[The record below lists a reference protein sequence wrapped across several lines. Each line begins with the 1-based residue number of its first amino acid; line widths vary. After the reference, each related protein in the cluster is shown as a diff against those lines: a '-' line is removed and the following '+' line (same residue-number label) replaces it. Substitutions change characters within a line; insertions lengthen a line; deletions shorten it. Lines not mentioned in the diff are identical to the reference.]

1 MTSRN
6 LLAPPRRP
14 AAFAARGD
22 RRRHVQYIAAG
33 GTRRNGTSADQ
44 RLPSAP
50 GRHGPR
56 RIREDERDITSF
68 HRLKPLGRSHADMR
82 SVLDRNETETIFR
95 GHVHRFYYDVGW

>member
-14 AAFAARGD
+14 ADFAARGD

-33 GTRRNGTSADQ
+33 GTRRKGTSAEQ

-56 RIREDERDITSF
+56 RIREDESDITRF
-68 HRLKPLGRSHADMR
+68 HRLKHIGRRHAEMR
-82 SVLDRNETETIFR
+82 AVLDRNETEALLR
-95 GHVHRFYYDVGW
+95 GKRKSVV